1 MIGLR
6 AQVGGRLGIA
16 KLINP
21 LVLLLPL
28 HNYSMAYHD
37 ITLPKV
43 RYPTDRQD
51 YGREETFSIPPYGP
65 LLAEPR
71 GGYFEKF
78 RLDAVLLKE
87 ALSPYAGR
95 RDATLAEQVFGSQAR
110 QGRISLA
117 HLANILHERAL
128 LHRTRLRDINHR
140 LVDCQDRL
148 SVLKMNSLGESKAQ
162 QHLEKLILELESQQH
177 EEEINFWKDSTEI
190 RQQLFENAATY
201 GQAKHR
207 QDMVEGVE
215 ADGI

>member
-1 MIGLR
+1 
-6 AQVGGRLGIA
+6 
-16 KLINP
+16 
-21 LVLLLPL
+21 
-28 HNYSMAYHD
+28 MAYHD
-37 ITLPKV
+37 IPLPQA
-43 RYPTDRQD
+43 RYSTNRQD
-51 YGREETFSIPPYGP
+51 YGREETLSIPPYGP

-78 RLDAVLLKE
+78 RLDAALLKE

-128 LHRTRLRDINHR
+128 LHRSHLWDINRR

-148 SVLKMNSLGESKAQ
+148 SVLKMNLPLGESKAH
-162 QHLEKLILELESQQH
+162 QHLEKLILELESQRH

-201 GQAKHR
+201 GQAKRR

-215 ADGI
+215 ADGV

>member
-1 MIGLR
+1 MIVLR
-6 AQVGGRLGIA
+6 AQVGGHLGS
-16 KLINP
+16 KRLIN
-21 LVLLLPL
+21 LRILLLPL

-51 YGREETFSIPPYGP
+51 YGQEKTFSIPPYGP

-78 RLDAVLLKE
+78 RLDAALLKE

-110 QGRISLA
+110 QGRIGLA

-201 GQAKHR
+201 GQAKRR

>member
-1 MIGLR
+1 
-6 AQVGGRLGIA
+6 
-16 KLINP
+16 
-21 LVLLLPL
+21 
-28 HNYSMAYHD
+28 MAYHD

-51 YGREETFSIPPYGP
+51 YGREETFPIPPYGP

-201 GQAKHR
+201 GQAKRR

-215 ADGI
+215 ADGV

>member
-1 MIGLR
+1 MIVLCAR
-6 AQVGGRLGIA
+6 VGGRLGRER
-16 KLINP
+16 LIN
-21 LVLLLPL
+21 LRILLLPL

-43 RYPTDRQD
+43 RYPADRQD
-51 YGREETFSIPPYGP
+51 YGQEETLSVPPYGL

-128 LHRTRLRDINHR
+128 LHRNRLRDINDR

-162 QHLEKLILELESQQH
+162 QHLEKLILELESHQH

-201 GQAKHR
+201 GQAKRR

-215 ADGI
+215 GDGI